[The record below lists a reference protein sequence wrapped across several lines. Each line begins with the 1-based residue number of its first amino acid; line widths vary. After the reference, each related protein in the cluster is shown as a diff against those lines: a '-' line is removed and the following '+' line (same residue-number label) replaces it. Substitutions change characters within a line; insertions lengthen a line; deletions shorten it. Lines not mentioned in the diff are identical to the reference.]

1 VFTDVSVAA
10 GVGGGVR
17 QTQTLKVFKTF
28 RVYSFILLFIG
39 FLAFSSS
46 VILLHASPAL
56 GAWAADALRGIF
68 GDQAVASLET
78 FVFQQ
83 EDNFHQTLQSL
94 SLSSSNLEAPAP
106 NHIQDARGQ
115 IVAEQSYF
123 YPDAQRPYAQA
134 VIVAFDL
141 DQVRLHFVLGD
152 EEAQNFPGLSA
163 GIIPKDDLQ
172 SDSLVAIF
180 NGGFKPRHG
189 RFGIFINGV
198 NVIPMRAELG
208 TLGIYADG
216 HIRIGQWGAGAE
228 ITPAPDLVAAR
239 QNGLLIIHQ
248 GEINPRLALDEVRE
262 WGYIVKNN
270 TPTWRSGV
278 GLNAEG
284 DTLYYAAGPSL
295 TLPALAAALQAAGA
309 AQAIQLDV
317 NQASVY
323 YGVVQKIG
331 SQLRV
336 IPAFEAMP
344 VPEDLSQHHFARD
357 FFYVTSNMN

>member
-1 VFTDVSVAA
+1 
-10 GVGGGVR
+10 VR
-17 QTQTLKVFKTF
+17 RTQTLKVFKTF

-39 FLAFSSS
+39 LLTFSSS

-83 EDNFHQTLQSL
+83 EDSLRRTLQSL
-94 SLSSSNLEAPAP
+94 SFSSSNLEAPAP
-106 NHIQDARGQ
+106 NHIQDTRGQ
-115 IVAEQSYF
+115 IVADQFYL
-123 YPDAQRPYAQA
+123 YPDSQRSYAQA
-134 VIVAFDL
+134 VIVAFNL
-141 DQVRLHFVLGD
+141 NRVRLHFVLGD
-152 EEAQNFPGLSA
+152 EEAQTFTNLSS
-163 GIIPKDDLQ
+163 GIIPRDEVEAN
-172 SDSLVAIF
+172 SLVAIF

-189 RFGIFINGV
+189 HFGIFLNGLD
-198 NVIPMRAELG
+198 VIPMRAELG
-208 TLGIYADG
+208 TLAIYADG
-216 HIRIGQWGAGAE
+216 QVRVGQWGADAE
-228 ITPAPDLVAAR
+228 IMPAPDLVAAR

-357 FFYVTSNMN
+357 FFYVTSRVD